1 MTPEGVVL
9 DSIVISDDTL
19 VQASPSIAFG
29 NGIYLVCWADNRAGF
44 SDIYYARV
52 LPDGSV
58 LDIGFPIHPDSA
70 LQLSANVAFD
80 GNNFFVVWTAY
91 ENGGFN
97 LCGARIAVNGTV
109 LDSTPIAISIGD
121 VSKFRPGISF
131 DGSNYMVIW
140 DDARLS
146 APEYD
151 QWAARITPDGI
162 VIDTNGIPIDTSTGN
177 QLNSSITFLNH
188 LYFATWADFGSGN
201 ADIYG
206 RRISPFGYVID
217 TAAVAI
223 CTQTGDQEQPFV
235 SCNTERFIIA
245 WKDARLG
252 VANSDI
258 YADFVDSGAVGIEGK
273 IQPISCSKR
282 LLVYSSPNP
291 FTKTVKIRVFSSENR
306 KVYTTLSI
314 YDVCGRLVKH
324 FPVIQFP
331 YYQVIWDGMNEKG
344 DRVSPGVYFCVLR
357 VADKQTTHVLLHV
370 K

>member
-1 MTPEGVVL
+1 M
-9 DSIVISDDTL
+9 
-19 VQASPSIAFG
+19 
-29 NGIYLVCWADNRAGF
+29 
-44 SDIYYARV
+44 
-52 LPDGSV
+52 
-58 LDIGFPIHPDSA
+58 
-70 LQLSANVAFD
+70 
-80 GNNFFVVWTAY
+80 
-91 ENGGFN
+91 
-97 LCGARIAVNGTV
+97 
-109 LDSTPIAISIGD
+109 
-121 VSKFRPGISF
+121 
-131 DGSNYMVIW
+131 
-140 DDARLS
+140 
-146 APEYD
+146 
-151 QWAARITPDGI
+151 
-162 VIDTNGIPIDTSTGN
+162 
-177 QLNSSITFLNH
+177 
-188 LYFATWADFGSGN
+188 
-201 ADIYG
+201 
-206 RRISPFGYVID
+206 
-217 TAAVAI
+217 
-223 CTQTGDQEQPFV
+223 
-235 SCNTERFIIA
+235 
-245 WKDARLG
+245 G